1 MFFTCVRPKHLK
13 VMMFFTCQLKMLKVI
28 MFLNL
33 WADHPGGRLPPP
45 EEQDMVALNQIDS
58 IWNKQ
63 NVTFG
68 FWGIWQERPSANS
81 CIQVHPL
88 ILQLIWVYRLTLKK
102 DSKMWCSQIT
112 KRWITQ
118 SLTKNVQYTW
128 NVNTVVFLM
137 DCIGTFC
144 CQVKYHQ
151 CLLQTDTRT
160 WFEVTHGPHS
170 ILRENTK

>member
-1 MFFTCVRPKHLK
+1 MFCTCVWPKHFEV
-13 VMMFFTCQLKMLKVI
+13 VMFSTCEQTILV
-28 MFLNL
+28 
-33 WADHPGGRLPPP
+33 AGSPLPRSRTW
-45 EEQDMVALNQIDS
+45 LHS
-58 IWNKQ
+58 IWNKPT
-63 NVTFG
+63 VTFG

-160 WFEVTHGPHS
+160 WFEVTHSPHS